1 MKLLLKSAAL
11 TLLGLTMLPAYAVSE
26 KSIKPEALLEQVR
39 DRDDGDDRRSRMILE
54 QTMSDGFVR
63 ERELL
68 MLEKKF
74 GAERK
79 AVLYFTAPADTA
91 GTGILMFSYE
101 EVSGK
106 DDDQWLYLPALRQS
120 RRIATNSKEG
130 PFLGTDFSFADI
142 ERLRVNDYL
151 YEDQGTAEINGRTL
165 QKIAAHTANGLENPR
180 TGYSQRVIYVDAERQ
195 LIMRDEFYR
204 EGRHIKT
211 FEVTGLKEIDGYWT
225 VTEAVMTNHVEGG
238 FTRLLRKETTYNVGI
253 ADRLFNERTLR
264 SGIQ

>member
-1 MKLLLKSAAL
+1 MKIVLLIVMMAF
-11 TLLGLTMLPAYAVSE
+11 GYAPTVQAWTAE
-26 KSIKPEALLEQVR
+26 QLLEQVR
-39 DRDDGDDRRSRMILE
+39 DRDEGDDRRSRMVLE
-54 QTMSDGFVR
+54 QTLSDGFVR
-63 ERELL
+63 TRELL
-68 MLEKKF
+68 MLEKKY

-101 EVSGK
+101 EASGK

-142 ERLRVNDYL
+142 ERLRVSDYV
-151 YEDQGTAEINGRTL
+151 YELQGTEEIDGRL
-165 QKIAAHTANGLENPR
+165 LHKIAARTESGLENPR
-180 TGYSQRVIYVDAERQ
+180 TGYGQRTVWVDAERQ
-195 LIMRDEFYR
+195 LILRDEFFR

-211 FEVTGLKEIDGYWT
+211 FEVTGLQEIEGYWT
-225 VTEAVMTNHVEGG
+225 VTEAVMTNHVQGG
-238 FTRLLRKETTYNVGI
+238 FTRLIRKDAQYNQGL
-253 ADRLFNERTLR
+253 ADRFFNERTLR

>member
-1 MKLLLKSAAL
+1 MKRQLLLSY
-11 TLLGLTMLPAYAVSE
+11 LLGFLVSAGVQA
-26 KSIKPEALLEQVR
+26 SPSPEQLLEQVR
-39 DRDDGDDRRSRMILE
+39 DRDEGDDRRSQMILE
-54 QTMSDGFVR
+54 QTLSDGFVR
-63 ERELL
+63 TRELL
-68 MLEKKF
+68 MLEKKY

-91 GTGILMFSYE
+91 GTGILMFSYAE
-101 EVSGK
+101 ATGK

-142 ERLRVNDYL
+142 ERLRVNDYV
-151 YEDQGTAEINGRTL
+151 YEAQGTADINGRTL
-165 QKIAAHTANGLENPR
+165 HKMSARTADGLENPR
-180 TGYSQRVIYVDAERQ
+180 TGYSQRTIWVDAERQ

-211 FEVTGLKEIDGYWT
+211 FEVTGLQEIDDYWT
-225 VTEAVMTNHVEGG
+225 VTEAVMTNHVQGG
-238 FTRLLRKETTYNVGI
+238 FTRLIRKNAEYNQGL

>member
-1 MKLLLKSAAL
+1 MNAVIKSSLIALLALSAW
-11 TLLGLTMLPAYAVSE
+11 PAAAVTE
-26 KSIKPEALLEQVR
+26 KELSPQSLLEQVR

-63 ERELL
+63 ERELM

-74 GAERK
+74 GPERK

-101 EVSGK
+101 EASGK

-151 YEDQGTAEINGRTL
+151 YEDQGTVELNGRTL
-165 QKIAAHTANGLENPR
+165 EKITAHTADGLENPR
-180 TGYSQRVIYVDAERQ
+180 TGYSQRVIFVDPERQ

-211 FEVTGLKEIDGYWT
+211 YEVTGLKEIDGYWT

-238 FTRLLRKETTYNVGI
+238 FTKLIRKETAYNVGI

>member
-1 MKLLLKSAAL
+1 MK
-11 TLLGLTMLPAYAVSE
+11 TLLISALFTLTSLSSALVTGAPATA
-26 KSIKPEALLEQVR
+26 PDTLLQQVR
-39 DRDDGDDRRSRMILE
+39 DRDEGDDRRSRMILE

-63 ERELL
+63 QRELL

-74 GAERK
+74 GPERK

-101 EVSGK
+101 EASGK

-142 ERLRVNDYL
+142 ERLRVNDYQ
-151 YEDQGTAEINGRTL
+151 YQHQGMVELDGRQLHKISASTAD
-165 QKIAAHTANGLENPR
+165 GLENPR
-180 TGYSQRVIYVDAERQ
+180 TGYNRRTIYVDAERQ
-195 LIMRDEFYR
+195 LIIKDEFYR

-211 FEVTGLKEIDGYWT
+211 FEVTGLEQVDGFWT
-225 VTEAVMTNHVEGG
+225 VTEARMSNHVDGG
-238 FTRLLRKETTYNVGI
+238 FTRLIRKETSYNQGI
-253 ADRLFNERTLR
+253 ASRLFNERTLR
-264 SGIQ
+264 SGIH

>member
-1 MKLLLKSAAL
+1 MRLVLLLA
-11 TLLGLTMLPAYAVSE
+11 MLSFGFLNTSVADEPIEPTV
-26 KSIKPEALLEQVR
+26 LLEQVR
-39 DRDDGDDRRSRMILE
+39 DRDEGDDRRSRMVLE
-54 QTMSDGFVR
+54 QTLRDGFVR
-63 ERELL
+63 TRELL
-68 MLEKKF
+68 MLEKKY

-142 ERLRVNDYL
+142 ERLRVNDYVYDL
-151 YEDQGTAEINGRTL
+151 LGTHEAEGRTL
-165 QKIAAHTANGLENPR
+165 HKIAARTESGLENPR
-180 TGYSQRVIYVDAERQ
+180 TGYSQRIIWVDAERQ

-211 FEVTGLKEIDGYWT
+211 FEVTNLYNIDGYWT
-225 VTEAVMTNHVEGG
+225 VTEAVMTNHVQGG
-238 FTRLLRKETTYNVGI
+238 FTRLIRKDTEYNQDL